1 MHNLKNNG
9 NKFNN
14 ETNETINEH
23 TVQKTIKRIDK

>member
-9 NKFNN
+9 KKINK
-14 ETNETINEH
+14 ETNEIINEH